1 MASFNKVILVGN
13 LTADPELKQT
23 PTGISVCRFSIAV
36 QRRFARSNDQNGQQP
51 TADFFNIVAW
61 RNTAEFVCRSFRK
74 GRPILVCGQLQNRT
88 WTDSQGVKRYAT
100 EIVADEVDFVD
111 SKPDGVASQGAGQG
125 DGQYATDAYGAPAY
139 SNRGDAQ
146 ANVDFVDVADD
157 SGLPF

>member
-1 MASFNKVILVGN
+1 MANFNKVILVGR

-23 PTGISVCRFSIAV
+23 TTGLSVCTFSIAV
-36 QRRFARSNDQNGQQP
+36 NRRFSKSAEGQP
-51 TADFFNIVAW
+51 TADFFSIVAW
-61 RNTAEFVCRSFRK
+61 RNTAEFVCRSFKK
-74 GRPILVCGQLQNRT
+74 GRPILVCGQLQNRS
-88 WTDSQGVKRYAT
+88 WTDTQGVKRYAT

-111 SKPDGVASQGAGQG
+111 SRPDGAPQGAGQG
-125 DGQYATDAYGAPAY
+125 DGQYTPDAYGAPAY